1 MSLKLLDHVEL
12 LTQHRDTALLD
23 RSVIS
28 SLKELLGVERVR
40 LIELCRL
47 DGILYFSISA
57 WNEDDRILSPEDL
70 AEVSEL
76 QPLSSYA
83 GAREAIAEHRIIETL
98 RDGRYLTWFPVHT
111 GDTPIAC
118 FELEHEKAL
127 NEHQSDLAA
136 GIIGLYRNYRAL
148 LEDSQQDTLTGLAN
162 RKTFDRSLAHFL
174 SSASEANEAGTF
186 ADEANAGL
194 TERRHTPAANHWL
207 AVIDIDHFKRVNDR
221 FGHLYGDEVLIL
233 VGNRMRTCFRQSD
246 KLFRFGGEEFVVLLR
261 YVDQAG
267 ARLTLERFRKRIADE
282 QFPQVGQVTVSIG
295 FVCAKS
301 TDTPSN
307 VLGSADEALYYA
319 KGNGRNQVCNY
330 EELVESGRLERK
342 ALHTEAEFF

>member
-1 MSLKLLDHVEL
+1 MTLKLLDHVEL

-47 DGILYFSISA
+47 DGVLYFSISA
-57 WNEDDRILSPEDL
+57 WNEEDRIFSPADL
-70 AEVSEL
+70 AEISEL
-76 QPLSSYA
+76 QPLDGYA
-83 GAREAIAEHRIIETL
+83 GAREAIAEHRVIQAQ
-98 RDGRYLTWFPVHT
+98 RDNRYLTWFPAHA

-118 FELEHEKAL
+118 FELEHESAL
-127 NEHQSDLAA
+127 DEHQSDLAA
-136 GIIGLYRNYRAL
+136 GIIGLYRNYRTL

-174 SSASEANEAGTF
+174 SSASDTDDAGKF
-186 ADEANAGL
+186 ADESGEGIA
-194 TERRHTPAANHWL
+194 ERRHAPAANHWL
-207 AVIDIDHFKRVNDR
+207 AVLDIDHFKRVNDR

-233 VGNRMRTCFRQSD
+233 VGNRMRACFRQSD

-261 YVDQAG
+261 YVDLAG
-267 ARLTLERFRKRIADE
+267 ARQTLERFRKRIADE
-282 QFPQVGQVTVSIG
+282 QFPQVGQVTISIG
-295 FVCAKS
+295 FVRINP
-301 TDTPSN
+301 TDTPST

-330 EELVESGRLERK
+330 EELAESGLLERK